1 MRLPY
6 PVPGVPGCGGP
17 AALVF
22 MLHTKGW
29 KPWVAGNIYKTF
41 RRLLIYKILAEH
53 EGQPRMTARQFYSLA
68 LFRIIAAVIG
78 VVALACSSFAQQT
91 EDVAATTAPALA
103 PAASVEH
110 PPDNALAPV
119 DHRIL
124 GVLPNYRTANPL
136 DVYEPLT
143 A

>member
-1 MRLPY
+1 MRLAY
-6 PVPGVPGCGGP
+6 RVPVISGSGAR
-17 AALVF
+17 AACVLTS
-22 MLHTKGW
+22 HTKRRN
-29 KPWVAGNIYKTF
+29 PWRSGNIYKTF
-41 RRLLIYKILAEH
+41 GRLLIYKILAAH